1 MNNETPAVLTVPSP
15 MVLLQQG
22 IPLTLLMD
30 LVRVPEVDEL
40 RHESSTRRAI
50 A

>member
-1 MNNETPAVLTVPSP
+1 MTAETVLTVPSP
-15 MVLLQQG
+15 LTLLEQG

-30 LVRVPEVDEL
+30 LVRVPEADEL
-40 RHESSTRRAI
+40 AHESAQWRAS